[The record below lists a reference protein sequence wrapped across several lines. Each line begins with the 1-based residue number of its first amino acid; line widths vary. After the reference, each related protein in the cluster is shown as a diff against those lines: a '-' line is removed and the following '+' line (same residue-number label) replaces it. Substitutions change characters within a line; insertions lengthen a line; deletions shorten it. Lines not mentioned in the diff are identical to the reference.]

1 MSNFDSHSI
10 GIFKDDLLTVKEF
23 VKVAINTIIFNRW
36 IINNNYICE
45 SSAINNISYMKIKDD
60 NLQNSIKRLLDNMS
74 NLSKSD
80 KNFQID
86 LEFYTQNQSYFWGL
100 IQSKVYW
107 QKWNILVQ
115 ISDEGSHNKEKNMR
129 EFLAKILKELNTD
142 KDFMPD
148 IKLENFKDIEE
159 NKNDENK
166 DFNFPYELNIKP
178 CFSTEAFKNLSI
190 DK

>member
-36 IINNNYICE
+36 I
-45 SSAINNISYMKIKDD
+45 INNISYMKIKDD

-107 QKWNILVQ
+107 EKWNILVQ

-142 KDFMPD
+142 KDFMPEVD
-148 IKLENFKDIEE
+148 LEEFGNIGNNEIQND
-159 NKNDENK
+159 KNCT
-166 DFNFPYELNIKP
+166 NFPYELSLNKEFEQNSIINIV
-178 CFSTEAFKNLSI
+178 KNSSF
-190 DK
+190 DKINYI

>member
-1 MSNFDSHSI
+1 MSNFDSHI
-10 GIFKDDLLTVKEF
+10 VGIFQDDLETVKEF
-23 VKVAINTIIFNRW
+23 LKIAINTIIFNRW
-36 IINNNYICE
+36 LNNTNYICE
-45 SSAINNISYMKIKDD
+45 KSIIKDISYMKIEDASLEKDID
-60 NLQNSIKRLLDNMS
+60 NILNDISYY
-74 NLSKSD
+74 SKNHQ
-80 KNFQID
+80 KFQIN
-86 LEFYTQNQSYFWGL
+86 LEFYTRNKGFFLGFFQKRESWE
-100 IQSKVYW
+100 
-107 QKWNILVQ
+107 KWNILVQ

-159 NKNDENK
+159 NKNDKNK